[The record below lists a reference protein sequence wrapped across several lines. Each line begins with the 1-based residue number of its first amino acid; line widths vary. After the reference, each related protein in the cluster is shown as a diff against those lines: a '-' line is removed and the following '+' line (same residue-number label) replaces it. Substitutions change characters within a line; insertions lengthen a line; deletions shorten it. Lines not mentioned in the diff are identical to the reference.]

1 MALSSSTNQQREK
14 TASRGEARHI
24 TYTRPWLYPKQEH
37 AIFYPRDRWGHPAR
51 FSFIEA
57 GTKTGKTVGCIAWL
71 FEKALFGR
79 KGQNYWWVA
88 PVSQQADI
96 AYKRM
101 LAAYPVGTFIANA
114 SKHTLTLVTI
124 GTVITFKSAEKP
136 DNLFGED
143 VYAAVYDEASRGRP
157 ESWHA
162 LRSTLTFTKGEC
174 RFIGNVKGR
183 KNWFYLAAHKAKAG
197 EPGRAYFKIVAAD
210 AVKAGVLDATEIED
224 AKRDLPEQVF
234 KELYL
239 AEPSD
244 DGGNPFGLAA
254 IASNI
259 HPMSSG
265 IPAVWGW
272 DLAKSQ
278 DWTVGIAL
286 DQAGYVCRFE
296 RFQQPWDSTM
306 TRIIACTGV
315 VPALVDST
323 GVGDPIVEML
333 QKRSGTNFEGY
344 HFTGP
349 SKQKLMEALAVAIQ
363 GHELTYPKGPIVDEL
378 DEFEYEYTRTGVRY
392 TAPEGYH
399 DDCVCALALANMH
412 RLTARRP
419 MVITDAIL
427 ARADQMGR

>member
-1 MALSSSTNQQREK
+1 MDQSLSTGAAK
-14 TASRGEARHI
+14 AATPPPGETRHI

-37 AIFYPRDRWGHPAR
+37 AIFYPRDLWGTAAR

-71 FEKALFGR
+71 FEQALFGR

-88 PVSQQADI
+88 PVSQQAEI
-96 AYKRM
+96 AFRRM
-101 LAAYPVGTFIANA
+101 KSAYPAGTFIANET
-114 SKHTLTLVTI
+114 KHTLTLVTI
-124 GTVITFKSAEKP
+124 GTVIWFKSAEKP

-143 VYAAVYDEASRGRP
+143 VYAAVFDEASRGRQ

-162 LRSTLTFTKGEC
+162 LRSTLTATRGPC

-183 KNWFYLAAHKAKAG
+183 KNWFYLLAHKAKEG
-197 EPGRAYFKIVAAD
+197 EPGHAYFKIVALD
-210 AVKAGVLDATEIED
+210 AVAAGVLDAKEIED

-259 HPMSSG
+259 SPLSSG
-265 IPAVWGW
+265 VPVVWGW
-272 DLAKSQ
+272 DLAKKR
-278 DWTVGIAL
+278 DWTVGIGL

-306 TRIIACTGV
+306 TRILASTGRT
-315 VPALVDST
+315 PALVDST
-323 GVGDPIVEML
+323 GVGDPIVELL
-333 QKRSGTNFEGY
+333 QKRAGTQFEGY
-344 HFTGP
+344 HFTMQ
-349 SKQKLMEALAVAIQ
+349 SKQKLMEGLAVAIQ

-378 DEFEYEYTRTGVRY
+378 DEFEFEYTRIGVRY
-392 TAPEGYH
+392 TAPEGYN

-419 MVITDAIL
+419 MEISDAML
-427 ARADQMGR
+427 ARADAMRR